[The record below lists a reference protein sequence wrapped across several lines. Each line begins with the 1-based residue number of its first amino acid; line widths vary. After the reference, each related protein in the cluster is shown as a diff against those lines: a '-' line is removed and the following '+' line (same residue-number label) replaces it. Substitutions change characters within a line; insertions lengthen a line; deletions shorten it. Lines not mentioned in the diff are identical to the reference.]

1 MFLFFINF
9 HTHLYNADMFFIT
22 MSTIEFC
29 YYCTAMV
36 NEVYNV
42 VYIKDINYFE

>member
-1 MFLFFINF
+1 MFFIFINF
-9 HTHLYNADMFFIT
+9 HICNADMFFIT

-29 YYCTAMV
+29 YYSTAMV

-42 VYIKDINYFE
+42 VYIKDINYL